1 MSADISDMLARLKL
15 LPPRLR
21 IAHLSALLRY
31 ERERD
36 AVVFAHMNGFLS
48 LPPRAKRVAGRV
60 DASRRQASGWGE
72 FLQTAT
78 PHPGLRFAPA
88 FPPHR
93 FAGGG
98 IGERATKSDCPRFER
113 VFSLRVSELTALLCA
128 LSVVTARGGRAG

>member
-1 MSADISDMLARLKL
+1 MSADVSDLLARLKP
-15 LPPRLR
+15 LPLRLR

-72 FLQTAT
+72 FLQIAT

-88 FPPHR
+88 FPPRR

-98 IGERATKSDCPRFER
+98 IGGRATKS
-113 VFSLRVSELTALLCA
+113 
-128 LSVVTARGGRAG
+128 